1 MATLVKWAPF
11 GDLDLVDRRMR
22 RLFQELGVTETRLP
36 TSDVME
42 TAKELIVK
50 LDVPGFD
57 EKQLS
62 LEVFDHTLA
71 VRGERSE
78 EPDET
83 DARLYVRER
92 LDARFERIFVLPA
105 EVDTSRVE
113 ASLKKGVL
121 EVRVPKIEQVTPR
134 KIEIAA

>member
-1 MATLVKWAPF
+1 MASLVKWAPF

-22 RLFQELGVTETRLP
+22 QMFDGFGVDRTMLP

-42 TAKELIVK
+42 TSKELIVR

-62 LEVFDHTLA
+62 LEVADHTLA

-78 EPDET
+78 APEET
-83 DARLYVRER
+83 DAHVYVRER
-92 LDARFERIFVLPA
+92 LDARFERLFVLPA
-105 EVDTSRVE
+105 EVDTSKIE

-121 EVRVPKIEQVTPR
+121 EVRVPKIEQATPR
-134 KIEIAA
+134 KIKIAA

>member
-22 RLFQELGVTETRLP
+22 QMFEDFGVTRTRLP

-42 TAKELIVK
+42 TPKELIVR

-62 LEVFDHTLA
+62 LEVSD
-71 VRGERSE
+71 VRGR
-78 EPDET
+78 
-83 DARLYVRER
+83 ALGG
-92 LDARFERIFVLPA
+92 A
-105 EVDTSRVE
+105 
-113 ASLKKGVL
+113 
-121 EVRVPKIEQVTPR
+121 
-134 KIEIAA
+134 

>member
-1 MATLVKWAPF
+1 MTTLVKWAPL

-22 RLFQELGVTETRLP
+22 RMFEDFGVTEARLP

-42 TAKELIVK
+42 TPKELIVK

-57 EKQLS
+57 ENELS
-62 LEVFDHTLA
+62 LEVSDHTLA

-78 EPDET
+78 EQDESE
-83 DARLYVRER
+83 AHVFVRER
-92 LDARFERIFVLPA
+92 LATRFERIFVLPA
-105 EVDTSRVE
+105 EADTDKV
-113 ASLKKGVL
+113 AATLAKGVL
-121 EVRVPKIEQVTPR
+121 EVRVPKIEQVEPR

>member
-22 RLFQELGVTETRLP
+22 QMFEDLGVTGTRLP

-42 TAKELIVK
+42 TPKELIVK

-62 LEVFDHTLA
+62 LEVSDHTLA

-83 DARLYVRER
+83 DAHLFVRER

-105 EVDTSRVE
+105 EVDTSKIE
-113 ASLKKGVL
+113 ATLKKGVL
-121 EVRVPKIEQVTPR
+121 EVRVPKTEQVTPR